1 MRVRRV
7 SAFARLGLAPTRDER
22 EIKRA
27 YARELR
33 RCRPDQDPRG
43 FQALNEAYAE
53 CLQRAQGADG
63 DAATQYPILTER
75 PAPDEAAATG
85 NEANGRGDADIAAF
99 LHEFDLAAEQRPT
112 RELLRWLEQVPQLQ
126 SMARRSAIAAV
137 LPEHLRRRRPPLYL
151 QQLKGV
157 LAWFGFDPAF
167 DPDDEPRAW
176 VHALYAAARER
187 GLELEEHEEESPP
200 LPWRER
206 WRRDWR
212 EMIVYYAALGVVGLM
227 GLGML
232 LGLIGYIRRQL

>member
-1 MRVRRV
+1 M

-27 YARELR
+27 YARELK
-33 RCRPDQDPRG
+33 RCRPDEDPQG

-53 CLQRAQGADG
+53 CLRLAQGAG
-63 DAATQYPILTER
+63 S
-75 PAPDEAAATG
+75 DEALKVQISREQPPLAESEAASG
-85 NEANGRGDADIAAF
+85 DVSGRTDADIAAF
-99 LHEFDLAAEQRPT
+99 LHDFDLAAERHPT
-112 RELLRWLEQVPQLQ
+112 RDLLRWLEQTPPLQ
-126 SMARRSAIAAV
+126 SLAHRREIAAA
-137 LPEHLRRRRPPLYL
+137 LPEHLRRRRPSLYL

-157 LAWFGFDPAF
+157 LAWFGFAPSF

-187 GLELEEHEEESPP
+187 GLELELDEEEEERPP

-212 EMIVYYAALGVVGLM
+212 DMIGTYVAWGVIGAM
-227 GLGML
+227 GLGL
-232 LGLIGYIRRQL
+232 LLAGLARYLRGDL